1 MYLAHFGMASLPFT
15 LTPDTDFFYELT
27 PHAEALEVLMAAL
40 NSGECLI
47 KVVGEVGTGKTLLC
61 RKVMKEL
68 DKSYVS
74 LFLPNPYVSA
84 HELRQAIASRLKID
98 LLQYN
103 NPANLTSAIER
114 RLALLHQHGKKLVLF
129 IDEAQALPDETLEA
143 IRLFTNIET
152 EQHKLIQVVLFGQ
165 PELDVR
171 LKQGRFRQFQQR
183 VVFSYQLRSLSLAEA
198 KLYIQYRLKIAGYQG
213 EPLFDA
219 STVKLIWR
227 ASRGIPRLLN
237 ILCHKAL
244 IVTYGQ
250 GGVTVADRAV
260 KDAIADTENV
270 SRLPRVPTWV
280 LWLIPLVLFE
290 CYVIVAWLRGAS

>member
-1 MYLAHFGMASLPFT
+1 MASLPFT
-15 LTPDTDFFYELT
+15 LTPDTDYFYELT

-61 RKVMKEL
+61 RRVMKQL
-68 DKSYVS
+68 DNRYVR

-84 HELRQAIASRLKID
+84 HEIRQAIASRLKID
-98 LLQYN
+98 LRQHD

-114 RLALLHQHGKKLVLF
+114 RLALLHQNGKKLVLF

-165 PELDVR
+165 PELDLR
-171 LKQGRFRQFQQR
+171 LKQGKFRQFQQR
-183 VVFSYQLRSLSLAEA
+183 VVFSYKLRALSLAEA
-198 KLYIQYRLKIAGYQG
+198 KLYIQHRLKISGYQG

-219 STVKLIWR
+219 RTAKLIWR

-250 GGVTVADRAV
+250 GGFKVADSAV

-270 SRLPRVPTWV
+270 SGLPRVPTWILV
-280 LWLIPLVLFE
+280 LIPLVIFE
-290 CYVIVAWLRGAS
+290 CYIIVSWLRGEP

>member
-1 MYLAHFGMASLPFT
+1 MASLPFT

-27 PHAEALEVLMAAL
+27 PHAEALEVLLAAL

-68 DKSYVS
+68 GAGYVS

-84 HELRQAIASRLKID
+84 HEIRQAIASRLKIEAMAD
-98 LLQYN
+98 D

-114 RLALLHQHGKKLVLF
+114 RLALLHQQGKKLVLF

-165 PELDVR
+165 PELDLR
-171 LKQGRFRQFQQR
+171 LKQGKFRQFQQR
-183 VVFSYQLRSLSLAEA
+183 VVFSYKLRSLTLAEA
-198 KLYIQYRLKIAGYQG
+198 KLYIQHRLRMAGYQG

-219 STVKLIWR
+219 ATAKLIWR

-237 ILCHKAL
+237 ILSHKAL

-250 GGVTVADRAV
+250 GGLKVAETAV
-260 KDAIADTENV
+260 QDAIVDTENV
-270 SRLPRVPTWV
+270 SSLPRVPTWI
-280 LWLIPLVLFE
+280 LLLIPLVIFE
-290 CYVIVAWLRGAS
+290 CYIIISWLRGEP